1 MSNTNVITNI
11 ESKTKATKHF
21 NLSDLFFLTGF
32 LIIAYMFK
40 GAVHELLFI
49 PYMLFSLFNAAYLIM
64 PSRYN
69 KGRKNYESL
78 AVMMKKDVLVY
89 ITVKMV
95 KKMSNGFIKEKIKTD
110 EKRRQKSD
118 RNLKIFMCIFL
129 IGYIFFYTSNYTFPK
144 VYKTRELTIA
154 GDSVEFDNLTLTLDI
169 HLRIRCLR

>member
-89 ITVKMV
+89 RPYYGKD
-95 KKMSNGFIKEKIKTD
+95 GEED
-110 EKRRQKSD
+110 E
-118 RNLKIFMCIFL
+118 
-129 IGYIFFYTSNYTFPK
+129 
-144 VYKTRELTIA
+144 
-154 GDSVEFDNLTLTLDI
+154 
-169 HLRIRCLR
+169 

>member
-21 NLSDLFFLTGF
+21 NLSDLFFLT
-32 LIIAYMFK
+32 
-40 GAVHELLFI
+40 ELLFI

-89 ITVKMV
+89 RPYYGKD
-95 KKMSNGFIKEKIKTD
+95 GEED
-110 EKRRQKSD
+110 E
-118 RNLKIFMCIFL
+118 
-129 IGYIFFYTSNYTFPK
+129 
-144 VYKTRELTIA
+144 
-154 GDSVEFDNLTLTLDI
+154 
-169 HLRIRCLR
+169 

>member
-1 MSNTNVITNI
+1 M
-11 ESKTKATKHF
+11 ATAIPFTMKRKDRIWQIPM
-21 NLSDLFFLTGF
+21 LSDLFFLTGF

-89 ITVKMV
+89 RPYYGKD
-95 KKMSNGFIKEKIKTD
+95 GEED
-110 EKRRQKSD
+110 E
-118 RNLKIFMCIFL
+118 
-129 IGYIFFYTSNYTFPK
+129 
-144 VYKTRELTIA
+144 
-154 GDSVEFDNLTLTLDI
+154 
-169 HLRIRCLR
+169 